1 MPERKKGLSWFRL
14 ILVQAVIGCVLIGIC
29 SYTFRIPLDVVRTI
43 PPQQDQ
49 SDRFAGI
56 PMRIDLNYPGLG
68 QVVLDDPKELL
79 ALKSAFSALLTAG
92 REERSVKNAR
102 LLLSGSIAYL
112 DQEDVPFQVQTS
124 AFRFGDVSVNSLNVS
139 ANIRK
144 LQSTLIDKV
153 FTSSLIGAAV
163 ENSGNEV
170 YALKSGV
177 MTPLSKAERSALTV
191 QIRTAARVIDFSRFE
206 ELSRQPDRHFVI
218 SLQASEQ
225 GKKHWLHIDRFNGAY
240 MVVYDLL
247 DETNQRA
254 YFKLNVASGT

>member
-1 MPERKKGLSWFRL
+1 MPEEKKGLSWFRL
-14 ILVQAVIGCVLIGIC
+14 ILVQAVIGCILIGIC
-29 SYTFRIPLDVVRTI
+29 SYTFRIPLDEVRTLS
-43 PPQQDQ
+43 PQQEQ
-49 SDRFAGI
+49 SERFAGI

-68 QVVLDDPKELL
+68 KVVLDDPKELL
-79 ALKSAFSALLTAG
+79 SLKSAFSALLTAG
-92 REERSVKNAR
+92 REERTVKDAR
-102 LLLSGSIAYL
+102 LLLSGSIVYL

-144 LQSTLIDKV
+144 LQSMLIDKV
-153 FTSSLIGAAV
+153 FTPSTIGMAV
-163 ENSGNEV
+163 ENPANEV
-170 YALKSGV
+170 YALKNGD
-177 MTPLSKAERSALTV
+177 MLRLSEADRTALTV

-206 ELSRQPDRHFVI
+206 ELTRQPDRHFVI
-218 SLQASEQ
+218 SLQASGQ
-225 GKKHWLHIDRFNGAY
+225 GKKHWLHIDRFNSAY